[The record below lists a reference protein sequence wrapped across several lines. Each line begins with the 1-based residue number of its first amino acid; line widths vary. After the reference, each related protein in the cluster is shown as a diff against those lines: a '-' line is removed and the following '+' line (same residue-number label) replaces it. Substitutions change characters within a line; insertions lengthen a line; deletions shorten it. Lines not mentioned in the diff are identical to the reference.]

1 MPTFSYPLSSQF
13 LEFFTMIRQEV
24 SNFSSFSRCLEIY
37 PESSLSLTEYVAH
50 FLKHPMYL
58 ISLPSGVMPRVS
70 TALHLP
76 VTFDDITGQL
86 ANCNEK
92 CKFSTCPY
100 NVLQDFTVDSEVTK
114 TSHSKIARKLHAWC
128 TCPDR
133 VLKRRLP
140 LPKS

>member
-1 MPTFSYPLSSQF
+1 MYP
-13 LEFFTMIRQEV
+13 
-24 SNFSSFSRCLEIY
+24 
-37 PESSLSLTEYVAH
+37 
-50 FLKHPMYL
+50 

-70 TALHLP
+70 TALHLS
-76 VTFDDITGQL
+76 VTFDNIIGQL

-92 CKFSTCPY
+92 CKFSACPY

-140 LPKS
+140 LPTS